1 MRTLPNKRA
10 ELWLNYRYRYTPARC
25 KEKELMKS
33 AESVK
38 PSYSKNHKE
47 AMHAKTERGR
57 VSHFH
62 RSPFKRPGR
71 LKSLSVFQVSNI

>member
-1 MRTLPNKRA
+1 M
-10 ELWLNYRYRYTPARC
+10 
-25 KEKELMKS
+25 S

-38 PSYSKNHKE
+38 PSYDKNHKE

-62 RSPFKRPGR
+62 CSPFKRPGR